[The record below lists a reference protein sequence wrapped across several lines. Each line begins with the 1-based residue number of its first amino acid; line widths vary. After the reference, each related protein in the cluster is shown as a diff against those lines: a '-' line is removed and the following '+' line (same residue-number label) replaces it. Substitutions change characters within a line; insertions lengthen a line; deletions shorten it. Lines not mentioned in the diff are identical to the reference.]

1 MKIQKLIFFSAT
13 IGFLAL
19 APGCD
24 SSNLDAGRSTVRVAE
39 QSLPSSEVAPSFEA
53 LDYDSLG
60 APEGTESIHTRVFSN
75 NPAFVPSTEE
85 LEKLDNGA
93 EVVAFIG
100 ANAYAMHDRIW
111 AVQRMADFPSVSA
124 RSQTLDLV
132 TNESTYAPLRCIA
145 VSALGA
151 YNLITDDEV
160 RDALIA
166 ASESSDDCVRAAADA
181 IVHP

>member
-1 MKIQKLIFFSAT
+1 MKIQKLISLSAT
-13 IGFLAL
+13 FAFLVLAL
-19 APGCD
+19 GCD
-24 SSNLDAGRSTVRVAE
+24 STSLDSGRSTVRVAE
-39 QSLPSSEVAPSFEA
+39 QSLPSSEVSPSFEA
-53 LDYDSLG
+53 LDYESLG

-85 LEKLDNGA
+85 LGKLDNGA
-93 EVVAFIG
+93 DIVAFIG

-111 AVQRMADFPSVSA
+111 AVQRMADFPSTSA
-124 RSQTLDLV
+124 RGQTLELV
-132 TNESTYAPLRCIA
+132 TNESAYAPLRCIA

-166 ASESSDDCVRAAADA
+166 ASESSDDCVRAAAEA
-181 IVHP
+181 IIHP